1 MHSAIM
7 TRLAQDHARL
17 TKLLNLFDELL
28 NRFHD
33 GAEPD
38 YDLMHE
44 MLEYMDSYADMVHHP
59 TEDLIFRRL
68 LDQGAGQRDVFEV
81 LMRQHA
87 ALTQISKRFR
97 QSLDGIMHEEVL
109 LREDVEADGRELVST
124 MRAHLAMEDAEAFP
138 IALKYLT
145 AEDWQAVEE
154 AAPVVEDPVFA
165 APDPVRFRALY
176 RYLSEQ
182 AHN

>member
-1 MHSAIM
+1 MYPAIM

-17 TKLLNLFDELL
+17 TKLLNLFDDLL

-44 MLEYMDSYADMVHHP
+44 MLEYMDTYADRVHHP
-59 TEDLIFRRL
+59 TEDLIFQRL
-68 LDQGAGQRDVFEV
+68 LDQGAGQRDVFDV
-81 LMRQHA
+81 LMHQHA
-87 ALTQISKRFR
+87 ELIQISKRFR
-97 QSLDGIMHEEVL
+97 QSLDGIIHEEVL
-109 LREDVEADGRELVST
+109 RRDDVEADGRELVST

-138 IALKYLT
+138 IALQCL
-145 AEDWQAVEE
+145 AEADWAAVEA
-154 AAPVVEDPVFA
+154 AAPAVEDPVFA